1 MAGVNPYATGGST
14 SSLPTSDYKHPDTLR
29 SGHLRI
35 SPSSLVYPRSEPLIS
50 DKLYSGFVEHLGR
63 GIYGGIVDHPDQ
75 PSPSDLLIKQDHGD
89 ERTAGRLGFRKD
101 VLKILHKDEGELEIP
116 ILRWPGGNFVSNYH
130 WQDGIGPISQR
141 PTRVELA
148 WLSTESN
155 KFGTDEFIEY
165 CRALNVEPYFCLN
178 MGTGTYEEALAWVE
192 YCNGTGNTHWANLRR
207 KNTGRDEPHNV
218 KYWGLGNEVHG
229 PWQIGHLS
237 ATDYTKMASRWAHG
251 IKLLDPSVKLVSC
264 GNQGNS
270 EWDREVLNGLIGIVD
285 YHSIHLY
292 TMLGH
297 DRNSDFAGFEYE
309 KNVFGPAA
317 AERGIEICS
326 SLIDLAKIERASQ
339 ILDWS
344 NRDAITAAREVKICY
359 DEWNVWDEVKAPG
372 NGSNGLEQWYDYT
385 DMLGVVAWLNVLVR
399 KSKEVGI
406 ACIAQSVNVISPV
419 MTSPTGIVK
428 QTTYHPL
435 YLFSRYMKNAR
446 LLNLGLD
453 IHNPYNGPTY
463 PSWIRHITP
472 PQYIDVVGVI
482 AESKGSN
489 SASVRISILNRHPNV
504 DWTSSFHFDGF
515 QPQAAE
521 IHELYSDDLFA
532 KNTFDHP
539 TNIVPKVTKLN
550 KEHLTNEASF
560 TVKKHSFVFLII
572 DGHLGGSK

>member
-1 MAGVNPYATGGST
+1 MAGVNPYATGGASST
-14 SSLPTSDYKHPDTLR
+14 PIAPFKHPDSLR
-29 SGHLRI
+29 PGHLKI
-35 SPSSLVYPRSEPLIS
+35 SSKSLVYPRSEPLVS

-63 GIYGGIVDHPDQ
+63 GIYGGIVDHPEQ
-75 PSPSDLLIKQDHGD
+75 PSPADLLIKQDAGD
-89 ERTAGRLGFRKD
+89 ALTKDRLGFRKD
-101 VLKILHKDEGELEIP
+101 VIKILHKDDGELQIP

-141 PTRVELA
+141 PVRVELA

-155 KFGTDEFIEY
+155 RFGTDEFIDY

-178 MGTGTYEEALAWVE
+178 MGTGTYEEALAWIE
-192 YCNGTGNTHWANLRR
+192 YCNGTGNTYWANLRR

-251 IKLLDPSVKLVSC
+251 IKLLDPTVKLVSC

-297 DRNSDFAGFEYE
+297 ERAGTGSEYE

-326 SLIDLAKIERASQ
+326 SLIDLAKIESGSS

-344 NRDAITAAREVKICY
+344 NRDAVNAAREVKICY

-435 YLFSRYMKNAR
+435 YYFSRYMKNAR

-453 IHNPYNGPTY
+453 LDNPYTGPTY
-463 PSWIRHITP
+463 PAWVQYMVP

-482 AESKGSN
+482 AENEKEKT
-489 SASVRISILNRHPNV
+489 ASVRISVLNRHPEI
-504 DWTSSFHFDGF
+504 DWKATLSFDGQDGF
-515 QPQAAE
+515 QAESAE

-532 KNTFDHP
+532 KNTFENP
-539 TNIVPKVTKLN
+539 NNIVPKITKLN
-550 KEHLTNEASF
+550 KEQLNKKDGL
-560 TVKKHSFVFLII
+560 VVRKHSFVFLII
-572 DGHLGGSK
+572 EGRIV